1 MSRVQPA
8 RAYDAL
14 YGAFVTR
21 ATPTRATRGR
31 LTAHRALAHLSLP
44 NVAFADP
51 VYTVSGARDHYREQ
65 ARVANATETVP
76 VRENMFAEGANYPAH
91 ETRCVRTRRPPNSRI
106 HRSPRDARLICSI
119 FSSSHLNDVSHLA
132 ARRSH
137 DDAERARAT
146 RSPPARTS
154 RASSAR
160 RPPGNGRSRTDSGAR
175 RPPRRRA
182 GLSSWPPTKV
192 AHGEAFGRRV
202 GSGDRSRRGPWSV

>member
-14 YGAFVTR
+14 YGAFVRR

-31 LTAHRALAHLSLP
+31 LTAHRALANLSLP

-106 HRSPRDARLICSI
+106 QKSPRDARFSYAPYLAHLI
-119 FSSSHLNDVSHLA
+119 LTTSHLA
-132 ARRSH
+132 ARSSH

-182 GLSSWPPTKV
+182 GLSSSPPTKV
-192 AHGEAFGRRV
+192 ADGEAFGRRV

>member
-44 NVAFADP
+44 NVAFA
-51 VYTVSGARDHYREQ
+51 
-65 ARVANATETVP
+65 
-76 VRENMFAEGANYPAH
+76 
-91 ETRCVRTRRPPNSRI
+91 
-106 HRSPRDARLICSI
+106 
-119 FSSSHLNDVSHLA
+119 
-132 ARRSH
+132 
-137 DDAERARAT
+137 
-146 RSPPARTS
+146 
-154 RASSAR
+154 SSAR

-182 GLSSWPPTKV
+182 GLSSSPPTKV
-192 AHGEAFGRRV
+192 ADGKAFGRRV